1 MPAMPPMRFRI
12 LVLRAA
18 ALLPLLL
25 LAAHL
30 HGVAAP
36 REARA
41 HPEATFYRGEIAK
54 SVSWEGTI
62 RLLGTVTIR
71 EGVTVSVEPGTQVL
85 VQPGATVEIRVR
97 GRLLVRGTP
106 ERPVLFDTA
115 GGCDEGAWGSI
126 LFLPGSAGVLE
137 HARVRCAS
145 GGIRGSLGG
154 VVRTDVIAEEGR

>member
-1 MPAMPPMRFRI
+1 MNVPRSIGRNPGPRFRAGR
-12 LVLRAA
+12 L
-18 ALLPLLL
+18 ALLPFVLLSLGL
-25 LAAHL
+25 L
-30 HGVAAP
+30 P
-36 REARA
+36 PPSQA
-41 HPEATFYRGEIAK
+41 HPNARFYRGEITV
-54 SVSWEGTI
+54 STSWEGVI
-62 RLLGTVTIR
+62 RLTGTVTIR